1 MSNTIDLTRCRWFTG
16 FLGIDF
22 SKLASGGIDFI
33 KNAAGKINGIVN
45 QIGPYVNTA
54 KTVLAAVSGD
64 SFDEAPIPKE
74 LRKDHKDVTTALANV
89 ETKVDNIDAGWK
101 QVRNPVS
108 SSTLY
113 R

>member
-1 MSNTIDLTRCRWFTG
+1 MPG

-22 SKLASGGIDFI
+22 GKLASGGLGFI
-33 KNAAGKINGIVN
+33 KNAASKINGIVN

-54 KTVLAAVSGD
+54 KNVLAAVSGD
-64 SFDEAPIPKE
+64 SFDDVPIPKE
-74 LRKDHKDVTTALANV
+74 LQKDHKEVTAALNVV

-101 QVRNPVS
+101 QVCIPVS
-108 SSTLY
+108 SSTLF

>member
-1 MSNTIDLTRCRWFTG
+1 MFKTTVS
-16 FLGIDF
+16 
-22 SKLASGGIDFI
+22 
-33 KNAAGKINGIVN
+33 KINVIAN

-54 KTVLAAVSGD
+54 KSVLAAVSGD

-74 LRKDHKDVTTALANV
+74 LQKDHKEVKAALANV

-101 QVRNPVS
+101 EVRSAMP

-113 R
+113 C